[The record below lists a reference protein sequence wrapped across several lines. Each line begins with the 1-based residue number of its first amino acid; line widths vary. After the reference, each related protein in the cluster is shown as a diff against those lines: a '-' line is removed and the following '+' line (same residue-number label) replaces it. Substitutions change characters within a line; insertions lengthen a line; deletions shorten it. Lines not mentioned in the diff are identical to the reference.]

1 MIVDTATAQPAL
13 PPFTCPAWCDWKH
26 QADAGVASL
35 EDVVHMVMGPGLA
48 VPRHSR
54 AGWLEVMLTLT
65 SGTCPDGAPGAPHIE
80 VEATG
85 EAGRLSS
92 QDDVVGLIQEL
103 RAMTAT
109 LETWMERLP
118 G

>member
-26 QADAGVASL
+26 QADTGVTSL
-35 EDVVHMVMGPGLA
+35 EDVVHMAMGPGLA
-48 VPRHSR
+48 VPRHGR
-54 AGWLEVMLTLT
+54 AGWLEFMLTLT
-65 SGTCPDGAPGAPHIE
+65 SGACPNGAPEPPHIE
-80 VEATG
+80 VEVTG
-85 EAGRLSS
+85 EDGRLSS
-92 QDDVVGLIQEL
+92 RNDVAGLIHEL

-109 LETWMERLP
+109 LETWMEHLP